1 MGCRVDDHLV
11 PLGQDLACQ
20 RINLRDAL
28 HFVTEE
34 LHTKDR
40 LLARRLH
47 LNGVPSDTE
56 LGATERGVVALVLKV
71 NQVAQDRITAV
82 LPRLAHAQDRCAVVH
97 RCAKTVDAADR
108 GDDDR
113 VPSLKER
120 LRRRV
125 SQLINLIVTAGI
137 LLNIGIGAWKVRL
150 WLVVVE
156 VGDEVL
162 NRVLWKELL

>member
-1 MGCRVDDHLV
+1 MGCRIDHHLV
-11 PLGQDLACQ
+11 PFGQDLTRQ

-28 HFVTEE
+28 HLVAEE
-34 LHTKDR
+34 LHPKDG
-40 LLARRLH
+40 LLAGRLY
-47 LNGVPSDTE
+47 LDRVPSDTE
-56 LGATERGVVALVLKV
+56 LGATECGVVALVLKV
-71 NQVAQDRITAV
+71 NEVAQDRIAAV
-82 LPRLAHAQDRCAVVH
+82 LSRLAYAQDRCAVVH

-125 SQLINLIVTAGI
+125 SQLINLVVTAGI

-162 NRVLWKELL
+162 NRVLWEELL

>member
-1 MGCRVDDHLV
+1 MGCRVDHHLV

-28 HFVTEE
+28 HLVTEE
-34 LHTKDR
+34 LHAKDR

-56 LGATERGVVALVLKV
+56 LGATECGVVALVLKI
-71 NQVAQDRITAV
+71 NEVAQDRIAAV
-82 LPRLAHAQDRCAVVH
+82 LPCLAHAQDRCAVVH

-125 SQLINLIVTAGI
+125 SQLINLVVAARV
-137 LLNIGIGAWKVRL
+137 LLDVGVRARKIRL